1 MCRKELD
8 KLRELITV
16 TIQEKINDKN
26 LFKALKD
33 EFIYKGLNVVAVSNL
48 RENSLDEKIDINEM
62 IAITKVLKR
71 ELGDERFLLSNYF
84 TPG

>member
-33 EFIYKGLNVVAVSNL
+33 EFILKGLNIIAVSNL

-71 ELGDERFLLSNYF
+71 ELIGRN
-84 TPG
+84 